1 MTTYLPLSTAT
12 GKLFAADRENATN
25 SHQLNGIVEFELSE
39 GWDGEKLKFLAE
51 ASIEYGGAEPHY
63 RLNIGGMRGIL
74 RPHNDP
80 FSGGPRYVGT
90 LGQRGEMYVQGW
102 LRNECASWPR
112 HIYVTII
119 AGGNSGITEE
129 VEPAFAI

>member
-63 RLNIGGMRGIL
+63 RL
-74 RPHNDP
+74 
-80 FSGGPRYVGT
+80 
-90 LGQRGEMYVQGW
+90 
-102 LRNECASWPR
+102 
-112 HIYVTII
+112 
-119 AGGNSGITEE
+119 
-129 VEPAFAI
+129 